1 MICPDPTANCGRAWL
16 STGLLAAF
24 ALLAWAMQLQVVID
38 VGLVG
43 FGISAS
49 FSFIRSL
56 GATFFVEDDYMFLKP
71 NKLFDV

>member
-1 MICPDPTANCGRAWL
+1 MICPNPIANCGRAWL

-24 ALLAWAMQLQVVID
+24 ALLAWAMQLQVVVHI
-38 VGLVG
+38 GLVG

-56 GATFFVEDDYMFLKP
+56 GAIVFLEDNYMFLKL